1 MEIREGLTFDDVLLE
16 PGASDYMPTQV
27 DTSTRLTRE
36 IALNIPLLSSAMDTV
51 TETRLAIA
59 MAQAGGMGVIHR
71 NLSVMEQAD
80 QVREVKRYE
89 SGMVINPITIHPDTP
104 LGEVREIK
112 KRRNVSGFPVVE
124 RETGRLVGILTNRD
138 VRFEGDAARTAGELM
153 TADGL
158 ITVREGATQAEART
172 ILQRRKIERLIVV
185 DDDFRAVGLITV
197 KDMEK
202 SEAYPAAAKDDKGR
216 LRVGAA
222 STVGDAGFERSMALV
237 DAGVDAVVIDTA
249 HGHSIHV
256 SNAVKRIKR
265 ESNRVQVI
273 AGNVATYEG
282 ARALIDAGADAIKV
296 GIGPGSICTT
306 RIVAGVGVPQLS
318 AVTDSVR
325 AAADSGVPVI
335 SDGGIKF
342 SGDLAKAIAAGA
354 SVAMLGSMFAGTE
367 EAPGE
372 VFLYQGRSYKA
383 YRGMG
388 SVGAM
393 AQGSADRYFQKEVA
407 DTFKLVPEGIEGQ
420 VPFKGPIGAILHQLV
435 GGLRAAMGYTGA
447 STIPELQKRPGSS
460 AYRRRGYGRAT
471 STTCRSPERRRTTIR
486 RAAETRVALT
496 GTHLIRYLRYWG
508 PVQATPSTLLRDS
521 RRPVASTGMAA
532 LTVGRGSSVGRGG
545 HRQGRVR
552 LAYRSA
558 VVPSDGRRA
567 LRGP

>member
-1 MEIREGLTFDDVLLE
+1 
-16 PGASDYMPTQV
+16 
-27 DTSTRLTRE
+27 
-36 IALNIPLLSSAMDTV
+36 
-51 TETRLAIA
+51 
-59 MAQAGGMGVIHR
+59 
-71 NLSVMEQAD
+71 
-80 QVREVKRYE
+80 
-89 SGMVINPITIHPDTP
+89 
-104 LGEVREIK
+104 
-112 KRRNVSGFPVVE
+112 
-124 RETGRLVGILTNRD
+124 

-202 SEAYPAAAKDDKGR
+202 SEAYPAAAKDAHGR

-222 STVGDAGFERSMALV
+222 STVGDAGFDRSMALV

-318 AVTDSVR
+318 AVTDAVR

-447 STIPELQKRPGSS
+447 ATIPELQARARFIRIS
-460 AYRRRGYGRAT
+460 AAGLRESHVHDVQITREAPNYHPT
-471 STTCRSPERRRTTIR
+471 S
-486 RAAETRVALT
+486 
-496 GTHLIRYLRYWG
+496 G
-508 PVQATPSTLLRDS
+508 
-521 RRPVASTGMAA
+521 
-532 LTVGRGSSVGRGG
+532 
-545 HRQGRVR
+545 
-552 LAYRSA
+552 
-558 VVPSDGRRA
+558 
-567 LRGP
+567 